1 MIKQLQKGVEKLK
14 GLRRKNYTGR
24 KRKRKRNK
32 KSNQQNKLL
41 LAIAIVN
48 LITAIIGLIKI
59 IFF

>member
-1 MIKQLQKGVEKLK
+1 MIKQLQKGVKKLK
-14 GLRRKNYTGR
+14 GLRRKNYTG
-24 KRKRKRNK
+24 RKRNK

>member
-1 MIKQLQKGVEKLK
+1 LK
-14 GLRRKNYTGR
+14 GLRRKNYTG
-24 KRKRKRNK
+24 RKRKRNK

>member
-14 GLRRKNYTGR
+14 GLRRKNYTG
-24 KRKRKRNK
+24 RKRNK